1 MSKQAYLGIGKAF
14 IASLTVTALAATVSA
29 WLVM

>member
-14 IASLTVTALAATVSA
+14 IASLVITALAAIVPA